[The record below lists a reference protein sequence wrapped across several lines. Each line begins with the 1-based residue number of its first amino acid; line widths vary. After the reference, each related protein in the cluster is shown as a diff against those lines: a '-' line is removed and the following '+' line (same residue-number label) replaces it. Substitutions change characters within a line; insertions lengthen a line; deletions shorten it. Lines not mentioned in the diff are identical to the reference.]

1 MHSRIIELG
10 NAPILPDDRMG
21 ECSVP
26 EWFYHSIADY
36 TNAET
41 DRDEDLKW
49 FLEIVAHI
57 VDVAE
62 DGESFT
68 FKPNAKKKYF
78 HRQYYAF
85 LDKARELTGI
95 SIEAFCAETPY
106 DIGMAMYKLN
116 EAYQDM
122 NDCFNEGSIRLA
134 WIEYS
139 PEKRRLQ
146 AIVYGDGNADD

>member
-10 NAPILPDDRMG
+10 NEPILPDDRMG
-21 ECSVP
+21 ESSVP

-36 TNAET
+36 TDEET
-41 DRDEDLKW
+41 DREEDLKW

-85 LDKARELTGI
+85 LDKQVVTVDRFFPSSQLCSVCGAQWTGTKDLAVREWTCPVCGI
-95 SIEAFCAETPY
+95 TH
-106 DIGMAMYKLN
+106 DR
-116 EAYQDM
+116 DM
-122 NDCFNEGSIRLA
+122 NAAKNILKEGLRLLA
-134 WIEYS
+134 
-139 PEKRRLQ
+139 
-146 AIVYGDGNADD
+146 